1 MTMVKMYHK
10 TPSEILKIKDEYA
23 AYCIDEVMTEFI
35 YRIENGEKPRFEI
48 KNKDRKDN
56 PGLKMLL
63 G

>member
-10 TPSEILKIKDEYA
+10 TPSELLKIEDEYV
-23 AYCIDEVMTEFI
+23 AYCLDEVMTEFI
-35 YRIENGEKPRFEI
+35 YRIENGEKPRFV
-48 KNKDRKDN
+48 NTSKDRKDN

>member
-10 TPSEILKIKDEYA
+10 TPSEVLRIENEYA
-23 AYCIDEVMTEFI
+23 AYCIDEAITEFI
-35 YRIENGEKPRFEI
+35 YRIENGEKPRFES

>member
-1 MTMVKMYHK
+1 M
-10 TPSEILKIKDEYA
+10 LKINDEYI
-23 AYCIDEVMTEFI
+23 AYCLDEAMTEFI

-48 KNKDRKDN
+48 KNKDKKDN

>member
-10 TPSEILKIKDEYA
+10 TPSEVLRIEDEYV
-23 AYCIDEVMTEFI
+23 AYCIDEAMTEFI
-35 YRIENGEKPRFEI
+35 YRMENGEKPRFES
-48 KNKDRKDN
+48 KNKGRKDN